1 MKKMRVSLNDKVY
14 EVTVEILEDD
24 EPHYPGA
31 ASPAWAPPP
40 PAAATASAAP
50 LSPPAAPMRRPTP
63 PAGGNAVFA
72 PIVGTVTK
80 VLVQPGASV
89 KENQPLIVLDAMKMD
104 TYINSP
110 RAGTV
115 QTIECAVGDAV
126 KVGQKLATLA

>member
-24 EPHYPGA
+24 EAHYPGA
-31 ASPAWAPPP
+31 AAPSWAPPP
-40 PAAATASAAP
+40 SAAAPTAA
-50 LSPPAAPMRRPTP
+50 PPAAPMRRPAP
-63 PAGGNAVFA
+63 PAGGGNAVFA

-80 VLVQPGASV
+80 VLVQPGAPV

>member
-1 MKKMRVSLNDKVY
+1 MKKMRVSLNDKIY

-24 EPHYPGA
+24 EAHYPGA
-31 ASPAWAPPP
+31 APPAWAPPASLAAA
-40 PAAATASAAP
+40 PAAAPVAAP
-50 LSPPAAPMRRPTP
+50 PAPRRPAAQS
-63 PAGGNAVFA
+63 GGNAVFA

-89 KENQPLIVLDAMKMD
+89 KENQPLLVLDAMKMD

-115 QTIECAVGDAV
+115 QSVECAVGDAV
-126 KVGQKLATLA
+126 KVGQKLVGLA